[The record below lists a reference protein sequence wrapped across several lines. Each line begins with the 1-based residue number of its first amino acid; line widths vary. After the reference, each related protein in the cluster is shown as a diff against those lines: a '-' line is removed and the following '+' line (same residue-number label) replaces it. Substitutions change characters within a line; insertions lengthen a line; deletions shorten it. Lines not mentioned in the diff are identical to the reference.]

1 MTYPPNGTVTHTYEV
16 SDTEEVKMKGFIIS
30 SSILMVIFAVLSII
44 FLIQCKRVAEEEDLV
59 DNELRKSIVDL
70 ETSEAKDNINPS
82 SMDQSTTRD

>member
-1 MTYPPNGTVTHTYEV
+1 
-16 SDTEEVKMKGFIIS
+16 MKGFIIS

-70 ETSEAKDNINPS
+70 ETSDAKDGNINPS